1 MCVSVCVCVVANV
14 FVSDSPLPPD
24 SFPAEQL
31 YVVMAVENAG
41 SAVESY
47 QVTVNGGFLNIMY
60 IIVFGGLSSSL
71 LSSHQWRRQSVSW
84 VKWQGLWP

>member
-1 MCVSVCVCVVANV
+1 MCVCVVANV

-47 QVTVNGGFLNIMY
+47 QVTVNGGFLNI
-60 IIVFGGLSSSL
+60 
-71 LSSHQWRRQSVSW
+71 
-84 VKWQGLWP
+84 